1 MKFSTKLSNKARAS
15 PGSDAR
21 RMDPIDVSNK
31 PGPPQRSKNLRIAS
45 WNVGTLTG
53 KSMEIA
59 EALNRR
65 NVNICCLQETHWK
78 GSSAKN
84 LGNGYRLYYS
94 GTVNKRNGVGIAVDS
109 EHQERIL
116 KIQRMN
122 DRIMSMTFVCPTL
135 EEPWT
140 LICAYAPQTGCA
152 EEEKDEFYGQMD
164 NLLRQTSREKVII
177 AGDLNGHVGTDGEG
191 LSCHGGKGVGQP
203 NEEGR
208 RILDM
213 AEAANMI
220 ILNTCFDK
228 KEEHRY
234 TYTSGNRKTQIDF
247 ILAKQELRS
256 RVRDC
261 KCILGEPAVTQHRLL
276 VSDWHLKIKRKIRK
290 TTEKKIKWRKLE
302 DHNSAVEYRLRIFD
316 SPVLERDSI
325 DWEALSKVL
334 SEAGTEALGT
344 IKPGGRVT
352 RETWWWDERLRDAL
366 KTKKQD
372 YKAWHL
378 NKTEQNREKYKTS
391 KKNAKIAV
399 AKAKANAYEE
409 LYQKLGSR
417 EGEKEIYRIARARD
431 NAKKDGF
438 EGRYVKDEKN
448 VIITDAERVKE
459 RWAEYF
465 EKLLNEARNHKR
477 FKEEPIV
484 HGPIKNISIKEVRQQ
499 LARMKKR

>member
-1 MKFSTKLSNKARAS
+1 
-15 PGSDAR
+15 
-21 RMDPIDVSNK
+21 MDPIDVSNK
-31 PGPPQRSKNLRIAS
+31 PGPPQRGKNLRIAS

-84 LGNGYRLYYS
+84 LGNYRLYYS
-94 GTVNKRNGVGIAVDS
+94 GTDNKRNGVGIAKDS

-122 DRIMSMTFVCPTL
+122 DRIMSKTFVCPTL

-228 KEEHRY
+228 KEPLYIH
-234 TYTSGNRKTQIDF
+234 
-247 ILAKQELRS
+247 
-256 RVRDC
+256 
-261 KCILGEPAVTQHRLL
+261 
-276 VSDWHLKIKRKIRK
+276 KRKP
-290 TTEKKIKWRKLE
+290 ENP
-302 DHNSAVEYRLRIFD
+302 DRLH
-316 SPVLERDSI
+316 
-325 DWEALSKVL
+325 LS
-334 SEAGTEALGT
+334 
-344 IKPGGRVT
+344 
-352 RETWWWDERLRDAL
+352 
-366 KTKKQD
+366 
-372 YKAWHL
+372 
-378 NKTEQNREKYKTS
+378 
-391 KKNAKIAV
+391 
-399 AKAKANAYEE
+399 
-409 LYQKLGSR
+409 
-417 EGEKEIYRIARARD
+417 
-431 NAKKDGF
+431 
-438 EGRYVKDEKN
+438 
-448 VIITDAERVKE
+448 
-459 RWAEYF
+459 
-465 EKLLNEARNHKR
+465 
-477 FKEEPIV
+477 
-484 HGPIKNISIKEVRQQ
+484 
-499 LARMKKR
+499 